1 MRVGRLRCLP
11 AYGVGRFSF
20 RRLRNERSYPFKE
33 QAVCHTIRL
42 APELYCSVPMKRNG
56 CKHRSIRL
64 LRWVFQRDNR
74 LLTCQLDR
82 EDHHAAYVLSLVP
95 HWGVRQAMSETYDAG
110 VHAFRRHATVA
121 DQLRSQGWTLAAYSI
136 AR

>member
-42 APELYCSVPMKRNG
+42 APELYCSVGMTRISRKKRTT
-56 CKHRSIRL
+56 RL
-64 LRWVFQRDNR
+64 LRWVFQRENR

-82 EDHHAAYVLSLVP
+82 EGHQASYTLSLVP
-95 HWGVRQAMSETYDAG
+95 HWNATDTVSETFDAG
-110 VHAFRRHATVA
+110 VNAFRRHAAVA
-121 DQLRSQGWTLAAYSI
+121 NQLRSEGWTLAAYTLAS
-136 AR
+136 